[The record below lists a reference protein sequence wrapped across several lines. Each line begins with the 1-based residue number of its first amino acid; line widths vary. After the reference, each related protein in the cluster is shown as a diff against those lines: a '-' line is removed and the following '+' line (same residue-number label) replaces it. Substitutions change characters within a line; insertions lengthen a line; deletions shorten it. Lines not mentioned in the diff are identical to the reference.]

1 MTNGIGIWRCS
12 GCGATYFPERLLC
25 AHCRS
30 AAFDRARVEEG
41 VVEEITVI
49 RHVLG
54 QTEWQPKR
62 VANVRTFGGP
72 LMTVGLIDDAPGR
85 PIRILR
91 RPDANDLALT
101 GQQSHQPYA
110 NTARV
115 LRQLE
120 AAAEARPRDTLAA

>member
-25 AHCRS
+25 AHCHS

-62 VANVRTFGGP
+62 VANVRTLGGP
-72 LMTVGLIDDAPGR
+72 LMTVGLIDDAQVGSRIALFEEGTAPFGR
-85 PIRILR
+85 K
-91 RPDANDLALT
+91 LAT
-101 GQQSHQPYA
+101 G
-110 NTARV
+110 
-115 LRQLE
+115 
-120 AAAEARPRDTLAA
+120 